1 MSDKP
6 SYEELLK
13 RVKDLEE
20 AQRISQ
26 ETEQK
31 LRGIFDNANDAIFV
45 LEAKPG
51 NPGSFLEANDVACQ
65 RLGYSRDEL
74 VSMRPRDIEDHL
86 TPSDYSRIE
95 TELANRGQA
104 VFESV
109 EVMKNGSRMPVEISI
124 RTAQIGEMNIWVIIS
139 RDITERKR
147 AEETLKKSEEKYRH
161 LFNSGNDA
169 VMLFPLTEEGEI
181 GPYIDVNKVACSRYG
196 YTKEEFLKLSLKD
209 MSQDLDGKRYQEIRD
224 ALRVDRQIIFES
236 TQAIK
241 DGSTYPAE
249 VNANTIE
256 LGDRLAV
263 ISVVRDISDRKQA
276 EGEKGRLQAQL
287 HKALRMEAV
296 GTLAGGVAHDFNNL
310 LMGIQGCTSLIL
322 NKTDPSHPHYSHLKK
337 IEGYVDSAADLT
349 KQLLGFARGGKYDV
363 RPTDLNDL
371 LMKTSR
377 LFGRT
382 RKELRIHTTYQEE
395 IWTVRADRGQIEQVL
410 LNLYLNAS
418 QSMPGGGD
426 LYLETENVT
435 LDTGYVKHF
444 PVSPGRYV
452 KISVTDTGA
461 GMDKETQAKVFEP
474 FFTTNVMGRG
484 AGLGLASAYGIIK
497 NHSGIINVYSEKGEG
512 TTFNIYLPA
521 SDKPLLKQ
529 EKASHKLL
537 RGTET
542 ILLVDDEDI
551 TIEVGLEILKELGY
565 WVLNAKRGKDA
576 VDLYMKHGDKIDLVI
591 LDIIMPDMGGGE
603 TFDRLKEIDP
613 EVRVLLSSGYSMN
626 GEAQKILERGCDGFI
641 QKPFGLNSLSQK
653 IREIL
658 DKK

>member
-1 MSDKP
+1 VSSKP
-6 SYEELLK
+6 SYEKLAK

-20 AQRISQ
+20 AQRIFQ
-26 ETEQK
+26 ETEQR
-31 LRGIFDNANDAIFV
+31 LRGVFDNANDAIFV
-45 LEAKPG
+45 LEAKPRD
-51 NPGSFLEANDVACQ
+51 PGFFLEANDVACQ

-74 VSMRPRDIEDHL
+74 VSMRPRHIEDHL
-86 TPSDYSRIE
+86 TSFDYSRIE
-95 TELANRGQA
+95 SELANRGQA
-104 VFESV
+104 VFETV
-109 EVMKNGSRMPVEISI
+109 EVTKNGTRIPVEISI
-124 RTAQIGEMNIWVIIS
+124 RTAKMGEMNIWVIVS
-139 RDITERKR
+139 RDITERKQ

-169 VMLFPLTEEGEI
+169 VMVFLLTEEREI
-181 GPYIDVNKVACSRYG
+181 GPYIDVNNVACSRYG

-209 MSQDLDGKRYQEIRD
+209 VSQDLDEKRYQEIRD

-236 TQAIK
+236 IHAIK
-241 DGSTYPAE
+241 DGTTYPVE

-310 LMGIQGCTSLIL
+310 LMGIQGCTSLLL
-322 NKTDPSHPHYSHLKK
+322 NKTDPSHPHYNYLKK
-337 IEGYVDSAADLT
+337 IERYVDSAADLT

-371 LMKTSR
+371 LMRTSK

-382 RKELRIHTTYQEE
+382 RKELRIHTTYQEK
-395 IWTVRADRGQIEQVL
+395 IWTVQADRSQIEQVL

-418 QSMPGGGD
+418 QSMPGAGD
-426 LYLETENVT
+426 LYLETENMT
-435 LDTGYVKHF
+435 LDAGYVKPF
-444 PVSPGRYV
+444 PVNPGRYV
-452 KISVTDTGA
+452 KISVTDTGT

-474 FFTTNVMGRG
+474 FFTTKVMGRG
-484 AGLGLASAYGIIK
+484 TGLGLASAYGIIK
-497 NHSGIINVYSEKGEG
+497 NHSGIINVYSEKGKG

-529 EKASHKLL
+529 ERVSHKLL

-542 ILLVDDEDI
+542 ILLVDDEGI

-565 WVLNAKRGKDA
+565 WVLTAKTGKDA
-576 VDLYMKHGDKIDLVI
+576 LDLYMKHGDKIDLVI
-591 LDIIMPDMGGGE
+591 LDIIMPGMGGRE
-603 TFDRLKEIDP
+603 TFDKLKEMDP

-626 GEAQKILERGCDGFI
+626 GEAQKIRDRGCDGFI

>member
-6 SYEELLK
+6 GYEELVK
-13 RVKDLEE
+13 RGKDLEE
-20 AQRISQ
+20 AKRNSQ
-26 ETEQK
+26 ETEQR

-51 NPGSFLEANDVACQ
+51 NPGSFLEANDAACQ
-65 RLGYSRDEL
+65 RLGYSCDEL
-74 VSMRPRDIEDHL
+74 VSIRPRDIADHL

-95 TELANRGQA
+95 TELVDRGQA

-109 EVMKNGSRMPVEISI
+109 EVMKNGSRIPVEVSI
-124 RTAQIGEMNIWVIIS
+124 RTAKMGEINIWVIVS
-139 RDITERKR
+139 RDITERKQ
-147 AEETLKKSEEKYRH
+147 AEETLKKSREEY
-161 LFNSGNDA
+161 
-169 VMLFPLTEEGEI
+169 
-181 GPYIDVNKVACSRYG
+181 
-196 YTKEEFLKLSLKD
+196 
-209 MSQDLDGKRYQEIRD
+209 
-224 ALRVDRQIIFES
+224 
-236 TQAIK
+236 
-241 DGSTYPAE
+241 
-249 VNANTIE
+249 
-256 LGDRLAV
+256 
-263 ISVVRDISDRKQA
+263 
-276 EGEKGRLQAQL
+276 

-310 LMGIQGCTSLIL
+310 LMGIQGRTSLML
-322 NKTDPSHPHYSHLKK
+322 NKTDPSHPHYDHLKK

-363 RPTDLNDL
+363 RPTDLNGL
-371 LMKTSR
+371 LMRTSK
-377 LFGRT
+377 LFGST
-382 RKELRIHTTYQEE
+382 KKELGIHTTYQEE
-395 IWTVRADRGQIEQVL
+395 IWAVQADRDQIEEVL

-426 LYLETENVT
+426 LYLETENVI
-435 LDTGYVKHF
+435 LDASYVKHF
-444 PVSPGRYV
+444 PVNPGRYV

-474 FFTTNVMGRG
+474 FFTTKVMGRG
-484 AGLGLASAYGIIK
+484 TGLGLASAYGIIK
-497 NHSGIINVYSEKGEG
+497 SHSGMINVYSEKGEG

-521 SDKPLLKQ
+521 SDKPLLKE
-529 EKASHKLL
+529 EKVSHKLL
-537 RGTET
+537 KGTET

-565 WVLNAKRGKDA
+565 WVLYAKSGKDA
-576 VDLYMKHGDKIDLVI
+576 VDFYMKYGDKIDLAI

-603 TFDRLKEIDP
+603 TFDKLKEIDP

-626 GEAQKILERGCDGFI
+626 EQAQKILDRGCDGFI